1 MQKISVKTLIA
12 GALVVLLIM
21 LMGVGLLGYL
31 GERKAATYLE
41 DVNNISALQSSS
53 AARAETNL
61 MEMRVRLERL
71 SQHYQNGLMANV
83 DDALTSA
90 KESLAVSDARIEAM
104 NSVPTGPDDERFSYL
119 STINDTY
126 NAAATS
132 ELRSMLAS
140 ADIEGL
146 IDYKET
152 INPAFLAF
160 GQAVGDFNR
169 FALDYG
175 NTRTAETL
183 RDSQVLGMTVGFL
196 VVLALV
202 LYITM
207 QATINKYL
215 LTPLQRAVNICEN
228 IAKGDLTSTIEDR
241 GSNEIGRL
249 YAAMDDMQ
257 DRLEEMIST
266 LNQSSEAVASSSK
279 QIAGGS
285 QDLASRTEQQAAALQ
300 QTAASMDEISSIVRQ
315 NSDTAEQA
323 ERLTKAAAKKAT
335 SGKQASEHTS
345 QLMRELEET
354 SHKVH
359 DIIQVIDSIAFQT
372 NILALNASVEAA
384 RAGEHGR
391 GFAVVASEVR
401 SLATKTSTSSKEIRE
416 LIEDISQR
424 IAQGAEQTTR
434 NGQSMAD
441 INASIVQVTEMMQ
454 ELALAA
460 KEQDSGISQVSTAV
474 SQMDAATQENVS
486 LVEETS
492 TASAS
497 LQDEAGRL
505 AELVNEFK
513 LKRLAH
519 TLRDSQIPLAV
530 QQTFKTSYASP
541 LAAAAPSRVAATPE
555 WEAF

>member
-1 MQKISVKTLIA
+1 MQTISVKTLIS
-12 GALVVLLIM
+12 GALIALLVM
-21 LMGVGLLGYL
+21 LIGVGALGYL
-31 GERKAATYLE
+31 GEREAAKNIQE
-41 DVNNISALQSSS
+41 INEISAQQSSA
-53 AARAETNL
+53 AARAEANL

-71 SQHYQNGLMANV
+71 AQHLENGLDANV
-83 DDALTSA
+83 ANALRFA
-90 KESLAVSDARIEAM
+90 QESLAVADARMESL
-104 NSVPTGPDDERFSYL
+104 NSVTITSDMERYPYL
-119 STINDTY
+119 TAINEAY
-126 NAAATS
+126 EAVANPSLRNSLQSANYS
-132 ELRSMLAS
+132 ELIR
-140 ADIEGL
+140 
-146 IDYKET
+146 YKEG
-152 INPAFLAF
+152 INNAFLTL
-160 GQAVGDFNR
+160 GEAVGDFNR
-169 FALDYG
+169 YALARG
-175 NTRTAETL
+175 EVVTGQTV
-183 RDSQVLGMTVGFL
+183 RDSQLLGITVG
-196 VVLALV
+196 VLIAV
-202 LYITM
+202 AFVIYITM
-207 QATINKYL
+207 QATINKFL
-215 LTPLQRAVNICEN
+215 LSPLQRAVQICEN
-228 IAKGDLTSTIEDR
+228 IAKGDLTSSIEDR
-241 GSNEIGRL
+241 GSNEMGRL
-249 YAAMDDMQ
+249 YSAMDDMQ
-257 DRLEEMIST
+257 ERLEEMIST

-279 QIAGGS
+279 QIASGS

-323 ERLTKAAAKKAT
+323 EQLTKEAATKAT
-335 SGKQASEHTS
+335 IGKQASERTS
-345 QLMRELEET
+345 LLMHELEET

-359 DIIQVIDSIAFQT
+359 DIIQVIDTIAFQT

-401 SLATKTSTSSKEIRE
+401 SLATKTSTSSKEIRA

-434 NGQSMAD
+434 NGQGMAD
-441 INASIVQVTEMMQ
+441 INTSILQVTEMMQ

-497 LQDEAGRL
+497 LQDEASRL

-513 LKRLAH
+513 LKRIAQLQQA
-519 TLRDSQIPLAV
+519 SQIPLAV
-530 QQTFKTSYASP
+530 QQTFKTAYASP
-541 LAAAAPSRVAATPE
+541 LAAAAPTRLAATPE